1 MNRIS
6 RRMKLS
12 IATLVFVAFTAIA
25 ATVSINASSYPYNQ
39 VVAAQ
44 NMSAF
49 DMAELRHAGLVG
61 LAGMYRAA
69 HGVAS
74 LPVGSRIKVTWGDG
88 SVEEAAITCLTGS
101 PCVLLL
107 PGTQKP
113 SSGGADGG
121 QAGGGDSGDSG
132 GSGGGM
138 VGGGGCY
145 GNCGIVGIGP
155 ISNPGNGGGGKP
167 QEPPRIEDPE

>member
-6 RRMKLS
+6 RKMKWS
-12 IATLVFVAFTAIA
+12 IASLVFVAFAAIA

-44 NMSAF
+44 EMSAYE
-49 DMAELRHAGLVG
+49 MAELRIAGLVG
-61 LAGMYRAA
+61 LAGMYRVT
-69 HGVAS
+69 HGIAS

-88 SVEEAAITCLTGS
+88 SVEEATVTCLGGS
-101 PCVLLL
+101 PCILPI

-113 SSGGADGG
+113 SSGGGGDGG
-121 QAGGGDSGDSG
+121 NAGNDGTGGTGGGI
-132 GSGGGM
+132 

-155 ISNPGNGGGGKP
+155 ISNPGNGAGGKP